1 MKICLTCSH
10 GGHLTEILQLMDAF
24 EGNDVF
30 FITYKGLRS
39 SNLKKAYLIDNL
51 GKNPIRFLKSL
62 PIIYDIISREKP
74 DLIVSTGAE
83 IAIPTFYI
91 AKLFGIKLVFIETIC
106 RVTQPTISGKLLYPI
121 VDLFLVQ
128 QKELLKYYGKKAR
141 YEGGVY

>member
-10 GGHLTEILQLMDAF
+10 GGHLTEILRLMDAF
-24 EGNDVF
+24 NGNDIF
-30 FITYKGLRS
+30 FITYRGLRS
-39 SNLKKAYLIDNL
+39 NNLEKVYLLDNL
-51 GKNPIRFLKSL
+51 GKNPIRLLTSL
-62 PIIYDIISREKP
+62 PVIYRILSREKP

-83 IAIPTFYI
+83 ISIPTFYI